1 MKLTGI
7 DGIKPEPDS
16 DVMRSKHAIMRWGV
30 VTSAVGEMT
39 RIRIDAARLLI
50 PHVLVA
56 VAGVTRGKPRPEEYR
71 IAADCLGVA
80 VDEFVV
86 FEDSATSMETRC
98 AAGCRTI
105 GIAATRHLPF
115 PDADQW
121 IEDSNGFEIELASSG

>member
-1 MKLTGI
+1 
-7 DGIKPEPDS
+7 
-16 DVMRSKHAIMRWGV
+16 MRSKHAIMRWGV

-80 VDEFVV
+80 GDEFVV
-86 FEDSATSMETRC
+86 SEDSATSMETGC

-121 IEDSNGFEIELASSG
+121 IEDSNGFEIELASSGQIVLLTMI

>member
-1 MKLTGI
+1 MTGI
-7 DGIKPEPDS
+7 DGIKPEPAL

-56 VAGVTRGKPRPEEYR
+56 VAGVTRGKPRPKEYH

-86 FEDSATSMETRC
+86 SEDTATSMETVC
-98 AAGCRTI
+98 AAGGRTI
-105 GIAATRHLPF
+105 GLGANRHLNP
-115 PDADQW
+115 QC
-121 IEDSNGFEIELASSG
+121 